1 MRALTMVEPT
11 RPGWMNGWGANMV
24 FVKPVESAE
33 LDKATETEV
42 EGNIR
47 ELVRRD
53 SAALRQTPESDSEMI
68 ANNVGSL
75 LRRVSGTST
84 REIDNLINEL
94 QNLREKLRTDG
105 SRVQRDI
112 VEYAALSQ
120 SVMQLTKIISD
131 SLTQVKKLPDAP
143 SISG

>member
-1 MRALTMVEPT
+1 M
-11 RPGWMNGWGANMV
+11 GWIMK
-24 FVKPVESAE
+24 FVKPLETAE
-33 LDKATETEV
+33 TAKPTEAEV

-47 ELVRRD
+47 ELIRRD
-53 SAALRQTPESDSEMI
+53 SVTLRQQPDADSEMI

-84 REIDNLINEL
+84 REIDHLIGEL
-94 QNLREKLRTDG
+94 QTLRERLNSDG
-105 SRVQRDI
+105 NRVQRDI
-112 VEYAALSQ
+112 VEFAALSQ

-131 SLTQVKKLPDAP
+131 SLTHVKKLPDAP

>member
-1 MRALTMVEPT
+1 
-11 RPGWMNGWGANMV
+11 MV
-24 FVKPVESAE
+24 FIAKPIDTAE
-33 LDKATETEV
+33 LDKSPESEV

-53 SAALRQTPESDSEMI
+53 SAGLRQSGDSSDSEMI

-94 QNLREKLRTDG
+94 QNLRDKLRTDG
-105 SRVQRDI
+105 NRVQRDI

-120 SVMQLTKIISD
+120 SVMQLTKIISE
-131 SLTQVKKLPDAP
+131 SLMQVKKLPDAP

>member
-1 MRALTMVEPT
+1 MA
-11 RPGWMNGWGANMV
+11 
-24 FVKPVESAE
+24 FVKPLESSV
-33 LDKATETEV
+33 LDKSAETEV

-53 SAALRQTPESDSEMI
+53 SAALRQSGDADSETI
-68 ANNVGSL
+68 ASNVGSL

-94 QNLREKLRTDG
+94 QNLREKLRNDG
-105 SRVQRDI
+105 TRVQRDI

-120 SVMQLTKIISD
+120 SVMQLTKIISE
-131 SLTQVKKLPDAP
+131 SLMQVKKLPDAP